1 MRRLVRS
8 ERIALAS
15 VVLFIM
21 PLLIVIPEM
30 VRAQEPHVDVDAI
43 TFFSNRTPSGTVRF
57 IHGEYRAMI
66 APGSASELVV
76 TVTDLRAIGVV
87 NGEPIA
93 GVVMATDLGG
103 SGTFYDLALLIKKPG
118 GWTHVDTQ
126 FLGDRVKI
134 HSVALRGNEL
144 IIDMAT
150 HGPQD
155 PLCCPAHRV
164 RRAFA
169 VDSGRFVAVETTGD
183 DER

>member
-1 MRRLVRS
+1 M
-8 ERIALAS
+8 ALGLA
-15 VVLFIM
+15 VMVTT
-21 PLLIVIPEM
+21 PLLCGIVAAARVQMPPQTARI
-30 VRAQEPHVDVDAI
+30 DFDSI
-43 TFFSNRTPSGTVRF
+43 TFSSTRTRSGTVQF
-57 IHGEYRAMI
+57 SHGEYRERGV
-66 APGSASELVV
+66 PGSAADVVV
-76 TVTDLRAIGVV
+76 TLTTHRAIGVV

-103 SGTFYDLALLIKKPG
+103 SGTFYDLALLIKKPD

-134 HSVALRGNEL
+134 RSVALRGNEL

-155 PLCCPAHRV
+155 PLCCPTHRV

-169 VDSGRFVAVETTGD
+169 VDSGRLVAVKTTGD
-183 DER
+183 DGR